1 MTAPAVNSIYNELE
15 QLGRVYPGAP
25 LSMYTTFKTGGPAEL
40 LFEAAGDDELCRAV
54 SVIRESGVQFTV
66 IGGGSNLLVSD
77 RGLSGVVIRM
87 ADDSAEP
94 VFAGDL
100 LYAAA
105 PVSKEFF
112 IGFALDHGLGGVEFM
127 AGIPGAM
134 GGGIYMNA
142 GTYMGS
148 FSDIL
153 ESVKVLL
160 HDGTVV
166 KIPMDRNSSRYRK
179 MDLPENSIILGGFF
193 KLPRAEDTGALR
205 KRIDEIIS
213 DRHTKHPMEYP
224 SAGSVFK
231 NPEGY
236 SSWKLID
243 DAGLKGFSIGGA
255 KVSEKH
261 TNFIINAGGAVS
273 SDIYRL
279 VKHVQERVYG
289 KSGVMLE
296 TEIRLLGEFD

>member
-1 MTAPAVNSIYNELE
+1 
-15 QLGRVYPGAP
+15 
-25 LSMYTTFKTGGPAEL
+25 
-40 LFEAAGDDELCRAV
+40 
-54 SVIRESGVQFTV
+54 
-66 IGGGSNLLVSD
+66 
-77 RGLSGVVIRM
+77 
-87 ADDSAEP
+87 
-94 VFAGDL
+94 
-100 LYAAA
+100 
-105 PVSKEFF
+105 
-112 IGFALDHGLGGVEFM
+112 M
-127 AGIPGAM
+127 AGIPGAV

-153 ESVKVLL
+153 DSVKVLL

-166 KIPMDRNSSRYRK
+166 NISMDRNESSYRK
-179 MDLPENSIILGGFF
+179 MDLPENSVILGGFF
-193 KLPRAEDTGALR
+193 KLPEADDAGDLK

-255 KVSEKH
+255 MVSGKH

-296 TEIRLLGEFD
+296 TEIRLMGEFD